1 MPDDAWECNEVYLK
15 DICVTQKDTSTDT
28 LTLIVSILCVTLFIV
43 AFVVIIFCN
52 RMSKKKKDSD
62 GKTNVELNDMYG
74 TYYQGAEY
82 NTATDENPK
91 YNEDGCNGIAFV
103 TDKNIYYDNLI
114 DNSEHVKNG
123 PSSKNG
129 NVYQHV
135 YHDCDC

>member
-15 DICVTQKDTSTDT
+15 DTCVTHKDSSTDI
-28 LTLIVSILCVTLFIV
+28 LTLIVSILCVTLFIASV
-43 AFVVIIFCN
+43 GVIIFCN

-91 YNEDGCNGIAFV
+91 YNEDGCGDIAFV
-103 TDKNIYYDNLI
+103 TDKNIYYDNQI

-129 NVYQHV
+129 NVYQQL
-135 YHDCDC
+135 